1 MTFTF
6 TDYTY
11 SGLLSILASLY
22 GVGYPLIIQSIS
34 SIYSQYDSSRL
45 ANRFTSE
52 TIYKVFQTILVINL
66 VVAVTIPFL
75 LHIGN
80 NIQLLLTVQ
89 TICIIFLLTASFM
102 LFRLI
107 VTYSNADKLF
117 KHLSKGA
124 ITNHNLEPIFD
135 LAVHADRKRNPNLYY
150 EALATVFT
158 YFYHQQDLQKQED
171 PSGAVVYDEA
181 SLRVLETIRNYIR
194 TEGQNNYLH
203 TRNDVISILYNQISE
218 TRISMSTHHA
228 VWRMLCDA
236 VANDNRTWFSQYWQY
251 ADSYD
256 HLIYHFPRHNDPRQ
270 LDKDT
275 FRLRHVMLGAMLFHH
290 ERYSYLNDIILYT
303 HSQPEYF
310 GLIPSTFAEIVSSF
324 EKMDKLCTI
333 PYFQQQA
340 FFFSDQMGG
349 IKDESFMLREAFRY
363 YALLF
368 IRLWSLQ
375 DHLTIGHSVFAVP
388 APPAL
393 IADDER
399 DIAIL
404 RIIQSE
410 IESWYHKD
418 VFTLIPRLSK
428 VDKDKVLSLITLYI
442 AKCQDATERKQTTP
456 DVSPQKLQH
465 LKDRSTTI
473 SQSFTLQTPSANPSI
488 DALESKGEYSS
499 NVFTYETIKTIEH
512 SDYKEMDATAVI
524 DTLWANFGFKI
535 NECYTNFIN
544 RQYKLHSFFVH
555 DSRVPELLSQL
566 GLTDK
571 YAVIAL
577 GGNGYIKD
585 FNPQI
590 KVYNLSGYLPNRIFF
605 IAKKE
610 QLPYLTLV
618 PIDEALPSDM
628 LEVETY
634 PNVYTNLERFRDCH
648 QPNYDLCI
656 ATRIQIHSS
665 AKSIGVV
672 EVEVDHSYMP
682 TPPEL
687 TEVTT
692 LDEMYNEIEK

>member
-52 TIYKVFQTILVINL
+52 TIYKVFQIVLVVNL

-80 NIQLLLTVQ
+80 YIQLLLTLQ

-107 VTYSNADKLF
+107 VTYSNADRLL

-124 ITNHNLEPIFD
+124 ITEQNLEPIFD
-135 LAVHADRKRNPNLYY
+135 LAVHADCKRNTNLYY

-158 YFYHQQDLQKQED
+158 YFYHQQNLQKQED
-171 PSGAVVYDEA
+171 ISGPVVYDAA
-181 SLRVLETIRNYIR
+181 SIRVLETIRNYIR
-194 TEGQNNYLH
+194 VEGQNNYLH
-203 TRNDVISILYNQISE
+203 TRNDVISILYNQISD

-275 FRLRHVMLGAMLFHH
+275 FRLRHVMLGAMLIHH
-290 ERYSYLNDIILYT
+290 ERYTYLNDIILYT

-324 EKMDKLCTI
+324 EKMDKLCTV
-333 PYFQQQA
+333 PYFQHQA

-349 IKDESFMLREAFRY
+349 IKDESFILREAFRY
-363 YALLF
+363 YAILF
-368 IRLWSLQ
+368 IRLWSVQ

-410 IESWYHKD
+410 IESWYSKD
-418 VFTLIPRLSK
+418 VFAIIPRLSK
-428 VDKDKVLSLITLYI
+428 VDKDKVLSLISLYVVQ
-442 AKCQDATERKQTTP
+442 CQEASERKQTTP

-465 LKDRSTTI
+465 LKDRSTKM
-473 SQSFTLQTPSANPSI
+473 SQSFQLQTPSTNPSI
-488 DALESKGEYSS
+488 DSLESKGEYSR
-499 NVFTYETIKTIEH
+499 NVFSHQTINTIEH
-512 SDYKEMDATAVI
+512 SDYKEMDAIVVI

-544 RQYKLHSFFVH
+544 RQYKLNRFFVH
-555 DSRVPELLSQL
+555 NSRVPELLSQL

-577 GGNGYIKD
+577 GGNDYIKD

-590 KVYNLSGYLPNRIFF
+590 KVYTLSGYPPNRIFF
-605 IAKKE
+605 IARKE
-610 QLPYLTLV
+610 ELPYLTLA
-618 PIDEALPSDM
+618 PIDEDLPSDM

-634 PNVYTNLERFRDCH
+634 PNVYTNLECFRECH
-648 QPNYDLCI
+648 EPNYDLCI
-656 ATRIQIHSS
+656 ATRVQIHSS

-672 EVEVDHSYMP
+672 EVEVDYSYMQNP
-682 TPPEL
+682 
-687 TEVTT
+687 TEVTEVSK
-692 LDEMYNEIEK
+692 LDEMYSEIEK

>member
-52 TIYKVFQTILVINL
+52 TIYKVFQTVLVVNL

-80 NIQLLLTVQ
+80 HIQLLLTLQ

-107 VTYSNADKLF
+107 VTYSNADRLL
-117 KHLSKGA
+117 KHLSKGT
-124 ITNHNLEPIFD
+124 ITEQNLEPIFD
-135 LAVHADRKRNPNLYY
+135 LAVHADRKRNTNLYY

-171 PSGAVVYDEA
+171 ISGPVVYDAA
-181 SLRVLETIRNYIR
+181 STRVLETIRNYIR
-194 TEGQNNYLH
+194 VEGQNNYLH
-203 TRNDVISILYNQISE
+203 TRNDVISILYNQFSD

-236 VANDNRTWFSQYWQY
+236 VANDNRTWFSLYWQY

-256 HLIYHFPRHNDPRQ
+256 HLTYHFPRHNDPRQ

-275 FRLRHVMLGAMLFHH
+275 FRLRHVMLGAMLIHH
-290 ERYSYLNDIILYT
+290 ERYTYLNDIILYT

-324 EKMDKLCTI
+324 EKMDKLCTV
-333 PYFQQQA
+333 PYFQHQA

-349 IKDESFMLREAFRY
+349 IKDESFILREAFRY

-368 IRLWSLQ
+368 IRLWSVQ

-410 IESWYHKD
+410 IESWYSKD
-418 VFTLIPRLSK
+418 VFALIPRLSK
-428 VDKDKVLSLITLYI
+428 VDKDKVLSLISLYVVQ
-442 AKCQDATERKQTTP
+442 CQEASERKQTTP

-465 LKDRSTTI
+465 LKDRSTKM
-473 SQSFTLQTPSANPSI
+473 SQSFHLQTPSTNPSI
-488 DALESKGEYSS
+488 DSLESKSEYLW
-499 NVFTYETIKTIEH
+499 NVFTHQTINTVEH
-512 SDYKEMDATAVI
+512 SDYKEMDATVVI
-524 DTLWANFGFKI
+524 DTLWASFGFKI

-544 RQYKLHSFFVH
+544 RQYKLHRFFVH

-577 GGNGYIKD
+577 GGNDYIKD

-590 KVYNLSGYLPNRIFF
+590 KVYTLSGYLPNRIFF
-605 IAKKE
+605 IARKE
-610 QLPYLTLV
+610 ELPYLTLA
-618 PIDEALPSDM
+618 PIDEDLPSDM

-648 QPNYDLCI
+648 APNYDLCI

-672 EVEVDHSYMP
+672 EVEVDHSYMQNP
-682 TPPEL
+682 
-687 TEVTT
+687 TEVTEVSK
-692 LDEMYNEIEK
+692 LDEMYSEIEK

>member
-34 SIYSQYDSSRL
+34 SIYSQYDSSRI

-52 TIYKVFQTILVINL
+52 TIYKVFQTVLVVNL

-80 NIQLLLTVQ
+80 HIQLLLTLQ
-89 TICIIFLLTASFM
+89 TICIIFLLTVSFM

-107 VTYSNADKLF
+107 VTYSNADRLL

-124 ITNHNLEPIFD
+124 ITEQNLEPIFD
-135 LAVHADRKRNPNLYY
+135 LAVHADRKRNTNLYY

-171 PSGAVVYDEA
+171 ISGPVVYDAA
-181 SLRVLETIRNYIR
+181 SIRVLETIRNYICV
-194 TEGQNNYLH
+194 EGQNNYLH
-203 TRNDVISILYNQISE
+203 TRNDVISILYNQISD
-218 TRISMSTHHA
+218 TRISMPTHHA

-256 HLIYHFPRHNDPRQ
+256 HLTYHFPRHNDPRQ

-275 FRLRHVMLGAMLFHH
+275 FRLRHVMLGAMLIHH
-290 ERYSYLNDIILYT
+290 ERYTYLNDIILYT

-324 EKMDKLCTI
+324 EKMDKLCTV
-333 PYFQQQA
+333 PYFQHQA

-349 IKDESFMLREAFRY
+349 IKDKSFILREAFRY

-368 IRLWSLQ
+368 IRLWSVQ

-410 IESWYHKD
+410 IESWYSKE
-418 VFTLIPRLSK
+418 VFALIPRLSK
-428 VDKDKVLSLITLYI
+428 VDKDKVLSLISLYVVQ
-442 AKCQDATERKQTTP
+442 CQEASERKQTTP

-465 LKDRSTTI
+465 LKDRSTKM
-473 SQSFTLQTPSANPSI
+473 SQSFHLQTPSTNPSI
-488 DALESKGEYSS
+488 DSLEAKGEYSS
-499 NVFTYETIKTIEH
+499 NVFSHQTINTIEH
-512 SDYKEMDATAVI
+512 SDYKEMDAIVVI
-524 DTLWANFGFKI
+524 DTLWSNF
-535 NECYTNFIN
+535 
-544 RQYKLHSFFVH
+544 
-555 DSRVPELLSQL
+555 
-566 GLTDK
+566 
-571 YAVIAL
+571 
-577 GGNGYIKD
+577 
-585 FNPQI
+585 
-590 KVYNLSGYLPNRIFF
+590 
-605 IAKKE
+605 
-610 QLPYLTLV
+610 
-618 PIDEALPSDM
+618 
-628 LEVETY
+628 
-634 PNVYTNLERFRDCH
+634 
-648 QPNYDLCI
+648 
-656 ATRIQIHSS
+656 
-665 AKSIGVV
+665 
-672 EVEVDHSYMP
+672 
-682 TPPEL
+682 
-687 TEVTT
+687 
-692 LDEMYNEIEK
+692 

>member
-1 MTFTF
+1 
-6 TDYTY
+6 
-11 SGLLSILASLY
+11 
-22 GVGYPLIIQSIS
+22 
-34 SIYSQYDSSRL
+34 
-45 ANRFTSE
+45 
-52 TIYKVFQTILVINL
+52 
-66 VVAVTIPFL
+66 
-75 LHIGN
+75 
-80 NIQLLLTVQ
+80 
-89 TICIIFLLTASFM
+89 M

-107 VTYSNADKLF
+107 VIYSNADRLL
-117 KHLSKGA
+117 KHLSKGV
-124 ITNHNLEPIFD
+124 ITEQNLEPIFD
-135 LAVHADRKRNPNLYY
+135 LAVHADRKRNTNLYF
-150 EALATVFT
+150 EALATVFR

-171 PSGAVVYDEA
+171 ISRPVVYDAA
-181 SLRVLETIRNYIR
+181 SIRVLETIRNYIR
-194 TEGQNNYLH
+194 VEGQNNYLH
-203 TRNDVISILYNQISE
+203 TRNDVISILYNQISD

-236 VANDNRTWFSQYWQY
+236 VANDNSTWFSQYWQY

-256 HLIYHFPRHNDPRQ
+256 HLTYHFPRHNDSRQ

-275 FRLRHVMLGAMLFHH
+275 FRLRHVMLGAMLIHH
-290 ERYSYLNDIILYT
+290 ERYTYLNDIILYT

-324 EKMDKLCTI
+324 EKMDKLCTV

-349 IKDESFMLREAFRY
+349 IKDESFILREAFRY

-368 IRLWSLQ
+368 IRLWSVQ

-388 APPAL
+388 APPVL
-393 IADDER
+393 IADDDR

-410 IESWYHKD
+410 IESWYSKD
-418 VFTLIPRLSK
+418 VFALIPRLSK
-428 VDKDKVLSLITLYI
+428 VDKDKVLSLISLYVVQ
-442 AKCQDATERKQTTP
+442 CQEASERKQTTP

-465 LKDRSTTI
+465 LKDRSTKM
-473 SQSFTLQTPSANPSI
+473 SQSFHLQTPSTNPSI
-488 DALESKGEYSS
+488 DSLESKGEYSW
-499 NVFTYETIKTIEH
+499 NVFTHQTINTVEH
-512 SDYKEMDATAVI
+512 SDYKEMDATVVI
-524 DTLWANFGFKI
+524 EILWANFRFKI

-544 RQYKLHSFFVH
+544 RQFKINRFFVH

-566 GLTDK
+566 DLTDK

-577 GGNGYIKD
+577 GANDYIKD

-590 KVYNLSGYLPNRIFF
+590 RVYTLSGYLPNRIFF
-605 IAKKE
+605 ITRKE
-610 QLPYLTLV
+610 ELPYLTLA
-618 PIDEALPSDM
+618 PIDEDLPSDM

-648 QPNYDLCI
+648 DPNYNLCI

-672 EVEVDHSYMP
+672 EVEVDHSYMQNP
-682 TPPEL
+682 
-687 TEVTT
+687 TEVTEVSK
-692 LDEMYNEIEK
+692 LDEMYSEIEK

>member
-1 MTFTF
+1 MIFTF

-52 TIYKVFQTILVINL
+52 TIYKVFQTVLVVNL

-80 NIQLLLTVQ
+80 HIQLLLTLQ

-107 VTYSNADKLF
+107 VTYSNADRLL

-124 ITNHNLEPIFD
+124 ITEQNLEPIFD
-135 LAVHADRKRNPNLYY
+135 LAVHADRKRNTNLYY
-150 EALATVFT
+150 EALATVST

-171 PSGAVVYDEA
+171 IYGPVVYNAA
-181 SLRVLETIRNYIR
+181 SVRVLETIRNYIR
-194 TEGQNNYLH
+194 VEGQNNYLH
-203 TRNDVISILYNQISE
+203 TRNDVISILYNQISD

-256 HLIYHFPRHNDPRQ
+256 HLIYHYPRHNDPRQ

-275 FRLRHVMLGAMLFHH
+275 FRLRHVMLGAMLIHH
-290 ERYSYLNDIILYT
+290 ERYTYLNDIILYT

-310 GLIPSTFAEIVSSF
+310 GLVPSTFAEIVSSF
-324 EKMDKLCTI
+324 EKMDKLCTV

-349 IKDESFMLREAFRY
+349 IKDESFILREAFRY

-368 IRLWSLQ
+368 IRLWSVQ
-375 DHLTIGHSVFAVP
+375 DHLTIGDSVFAVP

-404 RIIQSE
+404 RIIHSE
-410 IESWYHKD
+410 IELWYSKD
-418 VFTLIPRLSK
+418 VFALIPRLSK
-428 VDKDKVLSLITLYI
+428 VDKDKVLSLISLYVVQ
-442 AKCQDATERKQTTP
+442 CQEASERKQTTP
-456 DVSPQKLQH
+456 NVSPQKLQH
-465 LKDRSTTI
+465 LKDRSTKM
-473 SQSFTLQTPSANPSI
+473 SQSFQLQTPSTNPNI
-488 DALESKGEYSS
+488 DSLDSKGEYSR
-499 NVFTYETIKTIEH
+499 NVFSHQTINTIEH
-512 SDYKEMDATAVI
+512 SDYKEMDATVVI

-544 RQYKLHSFFVH
+544 RQFKINRFFVH

-566 GLTDK
+566 DLTDK

-577 GGNGYIKD
+577 GGNDYIKD
-585 FNPQI
+585 FKPQI
-590 KVYNLSGYLPNRIFF
+590 TVYILSGYLPNRIFF
-605 IAKKE
+605 IARKE
-610 QLPYLTLV
+610 ELPYLTLA
-618 PIDEALPSDM
+618 PIDEELPSDM

-634 PNVYTNLERFRDCH
+634 PNIYTNLERFRDCH
-648 QPNYDLCI
+648 DPNYDLCI

-672 EVEVDHSYMP
+672 EVEVDHSYMQNP
-682 TPPEL
+682 
-687 TEVTT
+687 TEVTEVST
-692 LDEMYNEIEK
+692 LDKMYSEIEK